1 MVLAHSSTPI
11 QIIFFGALISASM
24 STASSGLLAP
34 SALISENLIR
44 PLFKGKLTDSHL
56 RWILRGNVVLAA
68 MVSIYMT
75 AQDSNIYELVAS
87 ASILLLVSLFAPLTA
102 GLYWKKASSSG
113 AVPVMVIGMS
123 VCLIAATMELQISA
137 RIFGLLASIFAVIIG
152 SLAFPRKNLSYEL
165 S

>member
-1 MVLAHSSTPI
+1 MVLAHSSMPI
-11 QIIFFGALISASM
+11 QIIFFGALISAIM

-44 PLFKGKLTDSHL
+44 PLFKGNLSDSHL
-56 RWILRGNVVLAA
+56 LWILRGNVVLVA
-68 MVSIYMT
+68 MVAIYM
-75 AQDSNIYELVAS
+75 ASQDSNIYELVAS

-102 GLYWKKASSSG
+102 GLYWKKASPYGAASS
-113 AVPVMVIGMS
+113 MIIGMA
-123 VCLIAATMELQISA
+123 VYLIVDPMEPEISA
-137 RIFGLLASIFAVIIG
+137 HIFGLLASIFAMIIG